1 MILLHRLSLILR
13 WSKKIAGLSDEKLAD
28 PGASLY
34 AGLATLVFIEQV
46 AVNGNREQSFI
57 AWQALPDA
65 LDNITSGITACY
77 DLSQSHAAARA
88 RTPMKL
94 EAVFS

>member
-1 MILLHRLSLILR
+1 LAGNDPAAQVVADLALVQ
-13 WSKKIAGLSDEKLAD
+13 KIAGLSDEKLAD

-65 LDNITSGITACY
+65 LDNITSGISCPPG
-77 DLSQSHAAARA
+77 RA
-88 RTPMKL
+88 
-94 EAVFS
+94 